1 VIELGVQPG
10 IEGVAGAAGRGEF
23 CENVI
28 GIDSFLKIGQVA
40 GCALRRQTQVVSDG
54 GVLVAFL
61 AFHNRVRTEERK
73 AVEMLLNGLHG
84 NLPTKHC
91 MALRAVL
98 AKLRAVNVS
107 MALRAVLPNVGENRL
122 GVASRAGNFFVHA
135 AKRIASAVVVEFR
148 KGADRRPACVGMA
161 IFAGDGQ
168 RSMRTSARL
177 SLGDRGQGNG
187 ERANYQR
194 QPMDEPHHS
203 RNGCPQTL

>member
-1 VIELGVQPG
+1 
-10 IEGVAGAAGRGEF
+10 VAGATGRGEF
-23 CENVI
+23 CGNVI
-28 GIDSFLKIGQVA
+28 GINSFLKIGQVA
-40 GCALRRQTQVVSDG
+40 GCALRRQPNVISNG
-54 GVLVAFL
+54 GIFVAFL
-61 AFHNRVRTEERK
+61 AFHNGVRTDERK

-107 MALRAVLPNVGENRL
+107 MAIRAVFPNIREDGF
-122 GVASRAGNFFVHA
+122 GVASGAGNFFMHA
-135 AKRIASAVVVEFR
+135 AKRIASAVMIEFR
-148 KGADRRPACVGMA
+148 KGADRRPTCIGMA

-168 RSMRTSARL
+168 RSVRTSARL
-177 SLGDRGQGNG
+177 SLGDRGQGSG

-203 RNGCPQTL
+203 RNDCPHTL